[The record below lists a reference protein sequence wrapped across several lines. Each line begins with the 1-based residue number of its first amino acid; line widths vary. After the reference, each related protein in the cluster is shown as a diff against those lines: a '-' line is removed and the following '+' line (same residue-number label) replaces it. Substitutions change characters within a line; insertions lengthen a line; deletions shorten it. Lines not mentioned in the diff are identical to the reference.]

1 MMQTNGIMNK
11 KIRIA
16 IVGVGNC
23 CSSLIQGLSY
33 YKDTTDNRKFI
44 PGLIHPVLGGYKISD
59 IEVVTGFD
67 IDRRKVGKRI
77 EEAILQPP
85 NNTKIFCKE
94 ISKTDIIVLKGP
106 VLDGVAPHMSQ
117 YFQIDE
123 NQKELS
129 KEEIISILKET
140 DSQIIISY
148 LPVGSQK
155 ATEFWA
161 EISLES
167 KCAFINAIPQFI
179 ASDEQWIKRFKD
191 ANLPIMGDDIKSEVG
206 ATILHRAI
214 INMLV
219 NRGAKIDSTW
229 QTNIGGNTDF
239 KNMISESRLLSKR
252 ISKTESISSQIP
264 YEALVYAGP
273 NGYIESLKDNKICNI
288 RADFRIFGDVDCSI
302 DCKLSVEDSPNSSG
316 VMVDCIRIIRLSLD
330 RKLGGSLIG
339 PSAFYFKHPPEQ
351 YDDDTSRKMVED
363 FINWNKNSD

>member
-1 MMQTNGIMNK
+1 MIQTNEITDK

-23 CSSLIQGLSY
+23 ASSLIQGLSY
-33 YKDTTDNRKFI
+33 YKDITDNERVI
-44 PGLIHPVLGGYKISD
+44 PGLIHPVIGGYKISD
-59 IEVVTGFD
+59 IKVVAGFD
-67 IDRRKVGKRI
+67 IDRHKVGKRVD
-77 EEAILQPP
+77 EAILQPP
-85 NNTKIFCKE
+85 NNTKIFCDN
-94 ISKTDIIVLKGP
+94 ISKTDAVVLKGP

-117 YFQIDE
+117 FFQIDK
-123 NQKELS
+123 NQKELQ
-129 KEEIISILKET
+129 KEEIISILKEKNT
-140 DSQIIISY
+140 QIIISY

-179 ASDEQWIKRFKD
+179 ASDKQWIKRFKD
-191 ANLPIMGDDIKSEVG
+191 TNLPVMGDDIKSEVG

-214 INMLV
+214 ISMLV

-239 KNMISESRLLSKR
+239 KNMTSESRLISKR

-264 YEALVYAGP
+264 YDALVYAGP

-288 RADFRIFGDVDCSI
+288 RADFRIFGDVSCSI

-330 RKLGGSLIG
+330 RNIGGVLIG
-339 PSAFYFKHPPEQ
+339 PSAFYFKHPIRQ
-351 YDDDTSRKMVED
+351 YDDNIARRMVED
-363 FINWNKNSD
+363 FINTTQ